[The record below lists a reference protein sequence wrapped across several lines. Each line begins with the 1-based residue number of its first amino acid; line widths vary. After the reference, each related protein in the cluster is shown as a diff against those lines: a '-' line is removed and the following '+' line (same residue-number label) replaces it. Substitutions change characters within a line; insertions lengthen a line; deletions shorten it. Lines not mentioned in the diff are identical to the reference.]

1 MHLKSKITIK
11 DVARAAGVSTQTVSR
26 VLNNRLD
33 VSRETR
39 VRVQEVITS
48 LGYSP
53 NVFARNLSR
62 GRSNTLG
69 VIGYGLVYYGIYSV
83 LAGIESKANE
93 LGFSLTLSLIDCVE
107 PVQVERILYDLLSRR
122 VEGIIWAVPGD
133 ITTFDWLAEKISAVQ
148 TPLVYINKGANGADH
163 VTALDN
169 RLGGRLAAEHLLQQ
183 GYRRIG
189 IITGPANWWEARE
202 RLEGWR
208 EAVRAAGCSDS
219 KKWIVA
225 GDWNAPS
232 GEAGLQALLER
243 NPKMDAVFVSN
254 DQMSLG
260 ALQATRRL
268 GLRVPEDLGIVGFDD
283 IPEAAYFYPPLT
295 TVRQDTRKLGAIA
308 VERVNALIQA
318 RHAGETIEP
327 GTSWLAPQLIV
338 RQSSKRKVEHANEA
352 S

>member
-1 MHLKSKITIK
+1 MISKDKITIK
-11 DVARAAGVSTQTVSR
+11 DVARVAGVSTQTVSR

-33 VSRETR
+33 VTKETR
-39 VRVQEVITS
+39 ARVQEVIAS

-107 PVQVERILYDLLSRR
+107 PSQVERILYDLLSRR

-133 ITTFDWLAEKISAVQ
+133 INSFDWLAERTSTVQ
-148 TPLVYINKGANGADH
+148 TPLVYINKGTNGPDH

-189 IITGPANWWEARE
+189 IITGPSNWWEARE

-208 EAVRAAGCSDS
+208 EALKTAGRSYNE
-219 KKWIVA
+219 KLVVE

-232 GEAGLQALLER
+232 GEAGLQVLLDR
-243 NPKMDAVFVSN
+243 NPKLDAVFVSN

-260 ALQATRRL
+260 ALQATRCL
-268 GLRVPEDLGIVGFDD
+268 GLRVPDDLGIVGFDD

-295 TVRQDTRKLGAIA
+295 TVRQDTRKLGAMA
-308 VERVNALIQA
+308 VERINTLIQA
-318 RHAGETIEP
+318 GREGETIEP
-327 GTSWLAPQLIV
+327 GTSWLAPRLIV
-338 RQSSKRKVEHANEA
+338 RKSSVRKTKQANEA
-352 S
+352 P